1 MNLLRRMEN
10 AGHIRS
16 STAEWHR
23 KDESRV
29 ERAAAQINDLKR
41 EMKADQEKR
50 QTHSRGSRTEK
61 ENQGPAAE
69 EEELLR
75 AAIEASCT
83 MAQEQEQRDAR
94 HTAQLNQ
101 LNQNR
106 EMIDRL
112 LEAGFAREVCEL
124 ALVHTGA
131 KGVPEAMEWILENEE
146 VVTAMTPPDA
156 PLELEPRCANTTP
169 AANTPAAANQ
179 LDFAFGICDSTTRLE
194 NGESLLFVASQGN
207 SMMHSTTDR
216 VRQILLARNV
226 QHEEIDLCD
235 AESGQGIRAHRQ
247 RMEQLSGG
255 IEETPQLYIN
265 GRFIG
270 AGRAALEEL
279 MFLIDSGQDLQDL

>member
-10 AGHIRS
+10 AGHIRG

-50 QTHSRGSRTEK
+50 QTHRGSPTEK

-75 AAIEASCT
+75 AAIEASCA
-83 MAQEQEQRDAR
+83 MAQEQQQRDAR
-94 HTAQLNQ
+94 HTEQLDQ
-101 LNQNR
+101 LNQNGG
-106 EMIDRL
+106 MIDRL

-146 VVTAMTPPDA
+146 VVIAMTPPDA
-156 PLELEPRCANTTP
+156 QLELEPRCENTT
-169 AANTPAAANQ
+169 AAAHTPAAANQ
-179 LDFAFGICDSTTRLE
+179 LDLAFGICDSTTRLE
-194 NGESLLFVASQGN
+194 NGESLLFVASHGN

-235 AESGQGIRAHRQ
+235 AESGQGVRAHRQ
-247 RMEQLSGG
+247 RMEQLSEASKRHRSCTSTAGSSVRD
-255 IEETPQLYIN
+255 
-265 GRFIG
+265 GR
-270 AGRAALEEL
+270 R
-279 MFLIDSGQDLQDL
+279 SRN

>member
-1 MNLLRRMEN
+1 MEN

-69 EEELLR
+69 EEEEEELLR

-112 LEAGFAREVCEL
+112 LEVR
-124 ALVHTGA
+124 
-131 KGVPEAMEWILENEE
+131 W
-146 VVTAMTPPDA
+146 DA
-156 PLELEPRCANTTP
+156 TISATV
-169 AANTPAAANQ
+169 
-179 LDFAFGICDSTTRLE
+179 
-194 NGESLLFVASQGN
+194 SLSSQN
-207 SMMHSTTDR
+207 
-216 VRQILLARNV
+216 
-226 QHEEIDLCD
+226 
-235 AESGQGIRAHRQ
+235 
-247 RMEQLSGG
+247 LSG
-255 IEETPQLYIN
+255 
-265 GRFIG
+265 
-270 AGRAALEEL
+270 
-279 MFLIDSGQDLQDL
+279 

>member
-1 MNLLRRMEN
+1 M
-10 AGHIRS
+10 G
-16 STAEWHR
+16 TAEWHR

-69 EEELLR
+69 EEEELLR

-112 LEAGFAREVCEL
+112 LEAGFVRECASLHWCTQELKVCL
-124 ALVHTGA
+124 
-131 KGVPEAMEWILENEE
+131 KRW
-146 VVTAMTPPDA
+146 
-156 PLELEPRCANTTP
+156 
-169 AANTPAAANQ
+169 
-179 LDFAFGICDSTTRLE
+179 
-194 NGESLLFVASQGN
+194 NG
-207 SMMHSTTDR
+207 
-216 VRQILLARNV
+216 
-226 QHEEIDLCD
+226 
-235 AESGQGIRAHRQ
+235 
-247 RMEQLSGG
+247 
-255 IEETPQLYIN
+255 
-265 GRFIG
+265 
-270 AGRAALEEL
+270 
-279 MFLIDSGQDLQDL
+279 